1 MDQQELSQAGVALF
15 GAQWQSP
22 LARMLGVDPRTV
34 RRWAAGKIEVPGRAA
49 DTVRL
54 AVEAKRAA
62 ATVAQAG
69 GEVDDRAIAALHP
82 YWEHGCRTLLALG
95 HHPAE
100 IVTAGLSIVIS
111 ALQDGVGDEEAARQ
125 LRQIAD
131 TIDAPTGTAT

>member
-1 MDQQELSQAGVALF
+1 MDQHELSQAGTTLF

-34 RRWAAGKIEVPGRAA
+34 RRWVAGAIDVPRGAAE
-49 DTVRL
+49 TVRH
-54 AVEAKRAA
+54 AVDAKRAA
-62 ATVAQAG
+62 ASVAAAG
-69 GEVDDRAIAALHP
+69 GDVDDRAVAALHP
-82 YWEHGCRTLLALG
+82 YWEQGVRALLALG

-100 IVTAGLSIVIS
+100 IVAAGLSIVVS

-131 TIDAPTGTAT
+131 TIDAPAGTAV